1 MADKLLTIDPEF
13 RDLCRA
19 LTPEERSL
27 LEASIEADGCRD
39 DIVTWANHDD
49 TILDGHNRYEICT
62 QLDIKFKTTAINL
75 PDRHACI
82 EWIIANQLGKR
93 NLTDEEKSFLRGKR
107 YRAEKKAQGGTG
119 ANQHKQS
126 AQNEQSATAERLAAE
141 YNTSPATIRRDANFA
156 DAVDKIAENVGPDA
170 KQEILSGKSGLSKK
184 QIQNV
189 GTAPPEEQKK
199 AYEEA
204 KETPRAKPVKK
215 QDEAEEAAPAA
226 KPKRLTKKRLQSLVD
241 IVVELK
247 KNADKPALQV
257 SILDIRRG
265 LNSLLSELKSITP
278 DY

>member
-1 MADKLLTIDPEF
+1 MPHKQLTIDPEF
-13 RDLCRA
+13 RELCRA

-49 TILDGHNRYEICT
+49 TILDGHSRYEICT

-75 PDRHACI
+75 SDRHACI

-107 YRAEKKAQGGTG
+107 YRAEKRDVGHPKP
-119 ANQHKQS
+119 
-126 AQNEQSATAERLAAE
+126 ETASGLDTAKRLAQE
-141 YNTSPATIRRDANFA
+141 YGVSERTVYVDANFA

-204 KETPRAKPVKK
+204 KETPRARPVKK
-215 QDEAEEAAPAA
+215 QDEAEEVAPAA
-226 KPKRLTKKRLQSLVD
+226 KPKRLTKKRLQAIIA
-241 IVVELK
+241 IVLEMK
-247 KNADKPALQV
+247 QNADKPALQV
-257 SILDIRRG
+257 SIIDIRSG
-265 LNSLLSELKSITP
+265 LNELLTELESITP